1 MGSFKRAVTQLKRH
15 AVFASIFV
23 GVIALGL
30 RLLLVTV
37 IPPPRPA
44 IADEFSYL
52 LAADTFSHGR
62 LTNPTHP
69 MWIHFETFHELSRPT
84 YASKYPPGMGLMLA
98 VGQVVFHAP
107 WVAVWISMAVLCG
120 LITWTL
126 WAWLPPTWA
135 IAGGLLTALQLT
147 GSYWDSYWGGT
158 LAAIGGAL
166 LVGAMARLMRRPARA
181 SAIIFGLGLAILAN
195 TRPYEGFVL
204 GGLCT
209 LFLLARLISLVRRG
223 REDASHLVRVIGVP
237 LLSVLLPTIL
247 WMGYYNYRITGN
259 PLLMP
264 YMAYDKQYSIAS
276 MFLWSTKIQPKG
288 QYNHEPVSKFVDWY
302 LQQED
307 FDRNHV
313 ALVHARAFVMLYFFC
328 LSIPLV
334 LCLVYSSWRLLR
346 SRRFRI
352 PLMLLFLF
360 YLGVAVEVASL
371 PHYFAPG
378 IVLLFLMITAAVRD
392 VSLLFSK
399 GRVRNLATSALL
411 CWIVLAGISRIAY
424 HLEPAGS
431 REYIAKRDLV
441 IARLNKEPGKVLV
454 FVRYGPK
461 HNIHFEWVF
470 NDANIDE
477 SRIVWAHSLP
487 NGKDDELLHYYPT
500 REAWILED
508 DGETT
513 LWPIQ
518 AGPAGAV
525 RKILIEPHD
534 KYEHRSDDAHDS
546 LSS

>member
-1 MGSFKRAVTQLKRH
+1 
-15 AVFASIFV
+15 
-23 GVIALGL
+23 
-30 RLLLVTV
+30 
-37 IPPPRPA
+37 
-44 IADEFSYL
+44 
-52 LAADTFSHGR
+52 
-62 LTNPTHP
+62 
-69 MWIHFETFHELSRPT
+69 MWIHFETFHELARPT

-107 WVAVWISMAVLCG
+107 WVTVWISMAVLCG
-120 LITWTL
+120 LITWVL
-126 WAWLPPTWA
+126 WAWLPPAWA

-181 SAIIFGLGLAILAN
+181 PAIVFGLGLAILAN
-195 TRPYEGFVL
+195 TRPYEGLVL
-204 GGLCT
+204 GGLCGT
-209 LFLLARLISLVRRG
+209 FVLARLISLVRRR
-223 REDASHLVRVIGVP
+223 REDTSHVVRFIGVP
-237 LLSVLLPTIL
+237 LLAVLLPTIL

-264 YMAYDKQYSIAS
+264 YMEYDHQYSLAS
-276 MFLWSTKIQPKG
+276 MFLWSTNLQPKG
-288 QYNHEPVSKFVDWY
+288 KYNYELLSTWVDWY
-302 LQQED
+302 LQQEQ
-307 FDRNHV
+307 FDRHHIV
-313 ALVHARAFVMLYFFC
+313 LAHGRALVMLYFFC

-352 PLMLLFLF
+352 PLVLLLLF
-360 YLGVAVEVASL
+360 YLGVAAEVAFL

-378 IVLLFLMITAAVRD
+378 IALLFLIITAAVRD
-392 VSLLFSK
+392 VSLRFPK
-399 GRVRNLATSALL
+399 GKVRNLATIALFS
-411 CWIVLAGISRIAY
+411 WIALSGVSRIMH

-431 REYIAKRDLV
+431 REFIAKRDLV

-461 HNIHFEWVF
+461 HNIHLEWVF

-477 SRIVWAHSLP
+477 SRIVWARSLP
-487 NGKDDELLHYYPT
+487 NGKDDELLRYYPT

-508 DGETT
+508 DGTTT
-513 LWPIQ
+513 LWPMEPV
-518 AGPAGAV
+518 PAEGV
-525 RKILIEPHD
+525 RKIVIEPHD
-534 KYEHRSDDAHDS
+534 KYEHGSDDARDS